1 MGFFFAKLNQQTCKS
16 SEDEETGAKTPHIPK
31 ILFRKIHFHR
41 KHTFGEKNTFTE
53 NRLSEEKNFWKIH
66 FGKKYFWKNALVRS
80 CLLITLFKC
89 LKGHKLV

>member
-41 KHTFGEKNTFTE
+41 KHTFGEKTPSQKTD
-53 NRLSEEKNFWKIH
+53 FWK
-66 FGKKYFWKNALVRS
+66 KK
-80 CLLITLFKC
+80 TL
-89 LKGHKLV
+89 

>member
-1 MGFFFAKLNQQTCKS
+1 MGFFFAQLNQQTRKS
-16 SEDEETGAKTPHIPK
+16 SEDVETGAKTPHIPK
-31 ILFRKIHFHR
+31 TPSQKTDFRKK
-41 KHTFGEKNTFTE
+41 KHSK
-53 NRLSEEKNFWKIH
+53 KINFWKIH